1 MEKVI
6 HADAEPA
13 ILTLDSA
20 RNAASVGTIFRQKQT
35 LMTAVRLT
43 RHLDLND

>member
-6 HADAEPA
+6 HTDAERA

-35 LMTAVRLT
+35 LMTAVRRT
-43 RHLDLND
+43 RHQDWID